1 MRQVSN
7 LGDPALPALR
17 DELRVY
23 LSAVSRGA
31 TMLRRRVEQTVRSW
45 VEILVTRVPVLHS
58 VSPNTLTCMTLALT
72 IGVVVLIVQG
82 SLQWAGALF
91 LVASAFDMLDG
102 AVARARRAATP
113 FGAFLDSTVDRYSE
127 LLVFLGLLIYYQRA
141 SSESFLTTVLLF
153 LAATGAILTSY
164 VRARAEALGFSGRGG
179 MLERPERVLILGVSL
194 ISGWTIVG
202 LWILAIFSHLSALQR
217 SVRVWMRS
225 RSGAERLPS
234 IQWHTR
240 EQ

>member
-1 MRQVSN
+1 
-7 LGDPALPALR
+7 
-17 DELRVY
+17 
-23 LSAVSRGA
+23 
-31 TMLRRRVEQTVRSW
+31 MLRRRLEQTVRSW
-45 VEILVTRVPVLHS
+45 VEILVMRVPVLHS

-82 SLQWAGALF
+82 SLQWAGLLF

-127 LLVFLGLLIYYQRA
+127 LLVFLGLLVYYQRA
-141 SSESFLTTVLLF
+141 SSESPLTTVLLF

-194 ISGWTIVG
+194 MTGWTIIG

-225 RSGAERLPS
+225 RATTADGPERLPS

-240 EQ
+240 E